1 MNEASSFR
9 LEGWRP
15 WSPML
20 LLGLAAVAAV
30 RLLTLPRSLWEWDE
44 VLFVRGIAR
53 FDPLHHSPHPPGYPL
68 LIGLGK
74 AMTWITGDPFTSLV
88 ALGVISSCVGFVAL
102 AAAFRSFAGG
112 GAEGEQ

>member
-1 MNEASSFR
+1 MNEPSPSRFASWR
-9 LEGWRP
+9 LQ
-15 WSPML
+15 SPLL

-30 RLLTLPRSLWEWDE
+30 RLLTLPRSIWEWDE
-44 VLFVRGIAR
+44 VLFLRGIAR

-74 AMTWITGDPFTSLV
+74 ALTWITGDPFRSLV

-102 AAAFRSFAGG
+102 ALAFGS
-112 GAEGEQ
+112 